1 MSDVDR
7 DAFRTIAA
15 ECPGFQA
22 RATARAITRYHNAC
36 FRPLGLTA
44 EQFSL
49 MVGIG
54 AAEGVT
60 LVELALSAGVDT
72 TTLSR
77 NIQNLEK
84 RGWVYADGGRGRAGK
99 RLSLTASGHH
109 LLAEALPVWRQ
120 AQAELSRRLGND
132 QLQLVRRAM
141 VALAVVAEPSSPTAP
156 EGVEQPVS

>member
-1 MSDVDR
+1 MSGFDPQ
-7 DAFRTIAA
+7 AFRTIAA

-54 AAEGVT
+54 AAEGAT

-84 RGWVYADGGRGRAGK
+84 RGWVCAEGGRGRAGK
-99 RLSLTASGHH
+99 RLSLTGPGHH
-109 LLAEALPVWRQ
+109 LLAEAIPVWRR
-120 AQAELSRRLGND
+120 AQAELSRRLGDND
-132 QLQLVRRAM
+132 LQWVRRALA
-141 VALAVVAEPSSPTAP
+141 ALAKAAEPISPGLLEDA
-156 EGVEQPVS
+156 E

>member
-1 MSDVDR
+1 MNDVDR
-7 DAFRTIAA
+7 GAFRAIAA

-54 AAEGVT
+54 AAEGAT

-77 NIQNLEK
+77 NIQTLEK
-84 RGWVYADGGRGRAGK
+84 RSWVKAEGGRGRSGK
-99 RLSLTASGHH
+99 RLSLTASGRH
-109 LLAEALPVWRQ
+109 LLSEALPVWRH
-120 AQAELSRRLGND
+120 AQATLSQRLGDN
-132 QLQLVRRAM
+132 QLQLLRRAM
-141 VALAVVAEPSSPTAP
+141 AELAVAVEPLAP
-156 EGVEQPVS
+156 NTLEDAGQPLP

>member
-1 MSDVDR
+1 MSGFDPH
-7 DAFRTIAA
+7 AFRTIAA

-54 AAEGVT
+54 ATEGAT

-84 RGWVYADGGRGRAGK
+84 RGWVCADGGRGRAGK
-99 RLSLTASGHH
+99 RLSLTVLGRN
-109 LLAEALPVWRQ
+109 LLADAIPVWRQ
-120 AQAELSRRLGND
+120 AQAELARRLGD
-132 QLQLVRRAM
+132 GDLQWARRALS
-141 VALAVVAEPSSPTAP
+141 ALAIAAEPSSP
-156 EGVEQPVS
+156 GVLEDAE